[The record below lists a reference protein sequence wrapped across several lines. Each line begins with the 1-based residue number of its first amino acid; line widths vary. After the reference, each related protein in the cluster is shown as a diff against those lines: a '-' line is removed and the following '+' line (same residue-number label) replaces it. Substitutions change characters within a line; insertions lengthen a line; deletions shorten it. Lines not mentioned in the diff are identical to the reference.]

1 MSNPSAMN
9 SPAAERVLALACE
22 VSADLDAV
30 WEAWTTS
37 EGLRTFF
44 APSCRIELVP
54 GGAFEILFDLDM
66 PAGQQGS
73 EGMRVMAFEPKT
85 MLSFTWNFPP
95 HMGDI
100 RPMCTLVVVR
110 LRALSG
116 GRTHVQVTQT
126 GWGEGASWQA
136 GFTYFER
143 AWRDVVLER
152 LKRRFLQGPD
162 RW

>member
-1 MSNPSAMN
+1 MN
-9 SPAAERVLALACE
+9 DLAAERVLALACD

-95 HMGDI
+95 HMIDI

-110 LRALSG
+110 LRALSDACT
-116 GRTHVQVTQT
+116 RVQVTQT

-152 LKRRFLQGPD
+152 LKRRFLQGPTS
-162 RW
+162 W